1 MTFFKQAITGE
12 YPPETPYNPK
22 YSPPPVRKRIGTT
35 FTFSDILVKD
45 NAAEVRNFNLYY
57 IFTHRHSLH

>member
-45 NAAEVRNFNLYY
+45 NAAEVRNFNLY
-57 IFTHRHSLH
+57 